1 MLLVSPI
8 ASIFIIYSKPDS
20 LYYQLLNNSTIFN
33 MKKDI
38 DIIIYG
44 ATGFTGKL
52 CVRYFQSL
60 DTMVTWAIA
69 GRNLTKLQKVAEDNQ
84 AKVEILVADSDDEV
98 ALDTLTSR
106 AKVILSTA
114 GPFHRYGSKLVAS
127 CVKNSSHYVDITGE
141 NFWVKD
147 LIETRHEEAARKGIR
162 IIPSCGF
169 DSIPSDLGT
178 FFAAKSL
185 GKPIKRIESFHS
197 YEGGAS
203 GGTLET
209 MFSMGELDLGDDLTN
224 PFLLNPE
231 DSYSNEQKQLSG
243 DRVGISK
250 KPEIKAW
257 SGPFIMATANTRV
270 VRRSEALLAL
280 RQESYGSNF
289 TYQEHAYHKSWLSA
303 VSSLLLT
310 GLSVLVLL
318 SPLKRLVKPFL
329 PKPGEGP
336 SEAVQENGW
345 FDCKFIAE
353 SEDGTKS
360 VFNMHGKGDPGY
372 KVTSKLVSECALCL
386 IEDIEELPGGRG
398 YGGVLTSASGLGHSL
413 ISRLTK
419 AGIDFNGPL

>member
-1 MLLVSPI
+1 M
-8 ASIFIIYSKPDS
+8 D
-20 LYYQLLNNSTIFN
+20 
-33 MKKDI
+33 KDI

-44 ATGFTGKL
+44 ATGFTGQL
-52 CVRYFQSL
+52 CVKYFQSL
-60 DTMVTWAIA
+60 ETQAKWAIA
-69 GRNLTKLQKVAEDNQ
+69 GRNQEKLRKVAEENL
-84 AKVEILVADSDDEV
+84 AEVEILIADSDDEV
-98 ALDTLTSR
+98 ALDNLTLR

-127 CVKNSSHYVDITGE
+127 CVKNNTHYVDITGE
-141 NFWVKD
+141 NFWVKG
-147 LIETRHEEAARKGIR
+147 LIENHHEEAARKGIR

-419 AGIDFNGPL
+419 VGIDFKGPL